1 MNESHANNFS
11 SDDQPRSP
19 STESP
24 HSSAN
29 QKYKSYLIE
38 KLLNENNET
47 AENVNDHDINHLN
60 KHTSPLRSNIIYQK
74 YNGGYEDNTTV
85 HHSDPNKSPQVE
97 ADVRSEAGTYTVDEN
112 VESDIAVLDDLEFK
126 ENQFPTETSKTNVK
140 SMPNVNEAAINVTKS
155 LTSPSII
162 ELASA
167 RAAIDHTFGVRRL
180 NGSDS
185 VHEIIMDDAQQPD
198 PLTISESTETSK
210 SVKRSPQKLVRER
223 NKTYSLRKEVFDGY
237 S

>member
-11 SDDQPRSP
+11 SGDKPCDP
-19 STESP
+19 STESSP
-24 HSSAN
+24 SSAN

-38 KLLNENNET
+38 KLLNENTEA
-47 AENVNDHDINHLN
+47 AENVNCHDITHLN
-60 KHTSPLRSNIIYQK
+60 KHTSPLRSSIIYQK
-74 YNGGYEDNTTV
+74 YNDGYEDTATV
-85 HHSDPNKSPQVE
+85 HSDLNKSPPVE
-97 ADVRSEAGTYTVDEN
+97 TDVRSEAGTYTVDEN

-126 ENQFPTETSKTNVK
+126 ENQFPTETSKKNVK
-140 SMPNVNEAAINVTKS
+140 SMPNVNEVATNVAKS

-185 VHEIIMDDAQQPD
+185 VHEIIIDHAQQPD
-198 PLTISESTETSK
+198 PLTISESTETNK

-237 S
+237 A

>member
-11 SDDQPRSP
+11 SGDKPCGPAYP
-19 STESP
+19 STESSP
-24 HSSAN
+24 SSSNN

-38 KLLNENNET
+38 KLLNENT
-47 AENVNDHDINHLN
+47 AENLNDHDINHLN
-60 KHTSPLRSNIIYQK
+60 KHTSPLRSTIIYQK
-74 YNGGYEDNTTV
+74 YNDGYEDNTTAQ
-85 HHSDPNKSPQVE
+85 HSNLNKSPPVE
-97 ADVRSEAGTYTVDEN
+97 TDVRSEAGTYTVDEN

-126 ENQFPTETSKTNVK
+126 ENQFPAETSKTNVK
-140 SMPNVNEAAINVTKS
+140 SMPNVNEAANNVTKS

-185 VHEIIMDDAQQPD
+185 AHEIIMDDDAQQ
-198 PLTISESTETSK
+198 LISESTETNK

-237 S
+237 A